1 MEEISITPNILNSWT
16 QTDFNDNKKETLK
29 ITNIFLQIKDINFF
43 QFRPG
48 TMDELSKTLLRKSI
62 QIQYNNFIKK
72 IEPSYLR
79 MDSAFYAHYSHIN
92 YIDSN
97 DTPLEHCMINNCIYP
112 QNGTGFMN
120 YYNRGIIDYLVE
132 IGFTSDMDK
141 IKNAVDQYKS
151 SH

>member
-1 MEEISITPNILNSWT
+1 ME
-16 QTDFNDNKKETLK
+16 

-43 QFRPG
+43 KFRPG

-72 IEPSYLR
+72 VEPLCLR
-79 MDSAFYAHYSHIN
+79 RDSAFYVDYSHIN
-92 YIDSN
+92 HIEPN
-97 DTPLEHCMINNCIYP
+97 DTPLEHCMINNFIYP
-112 QNGTGFMN
+112 QDGTGFMN
-120 YYNRGIIDYLVE
+120 YYNRGIIGYLID

-141 IKNAVDQYKS
+141 IKKVVYDYKS

>member
-1 MEEISITPNILNSWT
+1 MEENSITPNILNSWT
-16 QTDFNDNKKETLK
+16 QTDFNDNKKETLE

-48 TMDELSKTLLRKSI
+48 TIDELSKTLLRKSI
-62 QIQYNNFIKK
+62 QIQYDEFIKK
-72 IEPSYLR
+72 VEPGYLN
-79 MDSAFYAHYSHIN
+79 MDTDFYEDYPHIN

-97 DTPLEHCMINNCIYP
+97 DTPLEHCIINNFIYP
-112 QNGTGFMN
+112 QNGSGFMN
-120 YYNRGIIDYLVE
+120 YYNRGIVGYLVD
-132 IGFTSDMDK
+132 IGFTSNMNK

>member
-1 MEEISITPNILNSWT
+1 MEENSITPNILNSWT
-16 QTDFNDNKKETLK
+16 QTDYNDNKKETLE
-29 ITNIFLQIKDINFF
+29 ITNIFLQIKDII
-43 QFRPG
+43 FRPE

-62 QIQYNNFIKK
+62 QIQYDNFIKK
-72 IEPSYLR
+72 VEPMYLN
-79 MDSAFYAHYSHIN
+79 MDIDFFNDYPHIN

-97 DTPLEHCMINNCIYP
+97 DTPLEHCMINNFIYP

-120 YYNRGIIDYLVE
+120 YYNRGIIGYLVD

-141 IKNAVDQYKS
+141 IKNTVDQYKS